1 MQVGFDLSVASTHWD
16 HPAYR
21 ESWATFG
28 QLHSTKIRRANVNR
42 FGPVLLA
49 DMATKVALADLL

>member
-28 QLHSTKIRRANVNR
+28 IGRANVNR
-42 FGPVLLA
+42 FGPVLLE
-49 DMATKVALADLL
+49 DMATKVALADPL